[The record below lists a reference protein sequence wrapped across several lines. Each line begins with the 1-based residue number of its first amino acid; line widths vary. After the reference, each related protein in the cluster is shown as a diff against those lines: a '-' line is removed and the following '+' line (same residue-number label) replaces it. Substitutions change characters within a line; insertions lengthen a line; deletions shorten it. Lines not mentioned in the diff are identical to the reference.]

1 MGTEELL
8 GKPDE
13 ILGVNLVIDWYPIQ
27 GGVVTLF
34 VAWCFMETEK
44 GSEDLGTDLIFTFTY
59 IHSC

>member
-34 VAWCFMETEK
+34 VA
-44 GSEDLGTDLIFTFTY
+44 
-59 IHSC
+59 